1 MTAPDDR
8 ETMEA
13 CGLRIVRAARD
24 NRALRGLFQICH
36 LDRLAEEYA
45 ACWHETDDPEEKRRL
60 WAEYR
65 REVKRALLTPLWRH
79 GSLAIAFH
87 AVFEHPMYAL
97 PIMGVTLWILIRQLV
112 K

>member
-1 MTAPDDR
+1 MTASESR
-8 ETMEA
+8 EITEA
-13 CGLRIVRAARD
+13 CGARVVRAARKS
-24 NRALRGLFQICH
+24 RALRSLFQICH
-36 LDRLAEEYA
+36 IDRLAEEYA
-45 ACWHETDDPEEKRRL
+45 ACWFETEDPVEKRRL

-65 REVKRALLTPLWRH
+65 REIKRALLSPLWRH

-97 PIMGVTLWILIRQLV
+97 PIMGVTLWIVIRQLM